1 MDMEYGITKKNK
13 IMEYIKYYQFIRHK
27 FRK

>member
-13 IMEYIKYYQFIRHK
+13 IMEYIKYYQFIQQQL
-27 FRK
+27 RK